1 MANSSADLPSPT
13 SIRYRGPLRASGD
26 ERADFLASQPTL
38 PEETGEPSVSLSST
52 LESKF
57 RGDIRYR
64 GQAYVKAERVAITR
78 VTADELFG
86 VVEDGTEFQ
95 TQLTRRDD
103 AMLMTCS
110 CAKGQGNPHE
120 VRCKHVWATILQAEQ
135 TGYINDASKPNYYP
149 PFTTEEEPLEWE
161 YDEDDWDEV
170 PSGDAVRT
178 VNSNRRKMKPAAVV
192 VEPRVREWETQLN
205 LLRNSMDAGEAA
217 PSTELRETEIFYE
230 IDVRQSQLEK
240 QLVIGLVQRQRRNNG
255 SWGKLKPLRVR
266 ANRFDDVTLEEDRH
280 ILATLLGGV
289 AERSNW
295 YAQQSELQAAAN
307 RFRVPFDLAELLLP
321 EICATGR
328 LRLQEDDEDSNSSR
342 VIIWDAGPPWEM
354 AVSVVLDE
362 VNQLWQLQGRWERPD
377 ETLPMRAAEL
387 VVPGGF
393 ALMPLHAVAA
403 VPAMGE
409 FDREDAG
416 TEEEAAAE
424 SSTENVLKLSE
435 LRGKKKTAAADDA
448 ANGEPGTEEDTQQ
461 KRVVTHRLCHWS
473 DAGQVEWVDLLRR
486 EPPLAV
492 ADGEEA
498 ELVDRLLDM
507 PNVPKLDLPE
517 NLKLEEVRVDPIPQ
531 ILIHTPRGPR
541 WQQERLRGEVQ
552 FDYSGTM
559 VRATSPQGAIVERQ
573 AGRCLIR
580 HRQLEEVAWAQLVGA
595 GFKRLIDKRRGA
607 HDVEIL
613 SRDLGPAVRNLMPK
627 GWAVK
632 ADGRQVWQA
641 GELKFRVHSNIDW
654 FELHGE
660 ADFGGRRVTFP
671 ELLAAL
677 ARGDST
683 VRLDDGSLGII
694 PEEWL
699 QQYGLLAGLGTT
711 EGEHLRFE
719 THQVGLLDALLAT
732 QPLVD
737 FDTKFTELRDKL
749 KNFAG
754 VSSANEP
761 ENFKGELR
769 GYQRDGVGWLEFLQ
783 EFKFGGCLADD
794 MGLGKT
800 VQMLAVL
807 QDRVNQATGAKKSEL
822 RPSLIVVP
830 KSLLFNWAQECTK
843 FTPNLRVLEYA
854 GLDRAELRS
863 EFVNYNIILTTYGT
877 LRRDVMVL
885 KDILFDYVVL
895 DEAQT
900 IKNSGSQVA
909 KASRLL
915 QARNRLALSGTPIE
929 NHLGDLWS
937 IFEFLNPGMLGR
949 STVFRTHAADAEK
962 PESREFLARGL
973 RPFILRRTKQQVA
986 ADLPDK
992 IEQTLFCQMGEDQ
1005 ERLYAEMRDHYRQSL
1020 LGLIKDQGLAKSKM
1034 HVLEA
1039 LLRLRQA
1046 ACHPALLDKAKVGE
1060 GSAKL
1065 DVLLPHLE
1073 ELIDEKHKT
1082 LVFSQ
1087 FTSMLS
1093 IVRHHLDQR
1102 GITYEYLDGQTR
1114 DRRACVERFQN
1125 DEKCPLFLISLKA
1138 GGLGLNLTAADYV
1151 FLLDPWWNPAV
1162 EAQAIDRAHRVGQTK
1177 QVFAYRLI
1185 CRGTV
1190 EEKIAELQTKKKT
1203 LADAILQ
1210 ENGSVL
1216 EQLSA
1221 DDLEMLLS

>member
-1 MANSSADLPSPT
+1 M
-13 SIRYRGPLRASGD
+13 
-26 ERADFLASQPTL
+26 
-38 PEETGEPSVSLSST
+38 SLSSL

-57 RGDIRYR
+57 RGDIRFR

-86 VVEDGTEFQ
+86 VVADGTEFQ

-103 AMLMTCS
+103 ALLMTCS
-110 CAKGQGNPHE
+110 CANGQGNPHE
-120 VRCKHVWATILQAEQ
+120 VRCKHVWATILQAE
-135 TGYINDASKPNYYP
+135 TAGYISDAAKLNYFP
-149 PFTTEEEPLEWE
+149 PFATEEEPLEWE

-170 PSGDAVRT
+170 PSGDAVRP
-178 VNSNRRKMKPAAVV
+178 VSLNRRRMKPAAVV

-205 LLRNSMDAGEAA
+205 QLRNTMDAGDAA
-217 PSTELRETEIFYE
+217 PSAELRETEIFYE
-230 IDVRQSQLEK
+230 VDVKQSQLEK
-240 QLVIGLVQRQRRNNG
+240 QLVVGLVQRQRRNSG
-255 SWGKLKPLRVR
+255 TWGKLKPLRVR

-307 RFRVPFDLAELLLP
+307 RFRIPYDLAELLLP

-328 LRLQEDDEDSNSSR
+328 LRFQEDAEEQESLR
-342 VIIWDAGPPWEM
+342 AITWDKGTPWEM
-354 AVSVVLDE
+354 AVSVAFDE
-362 VNQLWQLQGRWERPD
+362 ANQLWQLVGRWQRAG

-393 ALMPLHAVAA
+393 VLMPVAVLSET
-403 VPAMGE
+403 AMGE
-409 FDREDAG
+409 FDREDSGA
-416 TEEEAAAE
+416 EEESDANEKTLEVSTTTDTSAE
-424 SSTENVLKLSE
+424 PRPEI
-435 LRGKKKTAAADDA
+435 RI
-448 ANGEPGTEEDTQQ
+448 
-461 KRVVTHRLCHWS
+461 THRLCRWS
-473 DAGQVEWVDLLRR
+473 DTGQIEWAELLRR
-486 EPPLAV
+486 NPPLSV

-507 PNVPKLDLPE
+507 PNVPPLDLPE
-517 NLKLEEVRVDPIPQ
+517 NLKLEEVRVVPIPQ

-552 FDYSGTM
+552 FDYAGTLI
-559 VRATSPQGAIVERQ
+559 RASSPQGAIVERQ
-573 AGRCLIR
+573 AGRCLVR
-580 HRQLEEVAWAQLVGA
+580 NRQLEEVAWTQLVSA

-613 SRDLGPAVRNLMPK
+613 ARELGPAVRHLMPK
-627 GWAVK
+627 GWNVK

-641 GELKFRVHSNIDW
+641 GQLKLRVQSNIDW

-660 ADFGGRRVTFP
+660 VDFSGRRVTFP

-677 ARGDST
+677 GRGDST

-699 QQYGLLAGLGTT
+699 HQYGMLSGLGTAN
-711 EGEHLRFE
+711 GEILRFE
-719 THQVGLLDALLAT
+719 AHQVGLLDALLAT

-737 FDTKFTELRDKL
+737 FDTRFTELRDKL
-749 KNFAG
+749 KSFSG
-754 VSSANEP
+754 VTATDEP
-761 ENFKGELR
+761 KHFEGTLR
-769 GYQRDGVGWLEFLQ
+769 AYQRDGVGWLEFLQ
-783 EFKFGGCLADD
+783 EFRFGGCLADD

-807 QDRVNQATGAKKSEL
+807 QDRSNQGKSQKKTEH
-822 RPSLIVVP
+822 RASLIVVP
-830 KSLLFNWAQECTK
+830 KSLLFNWAQECAK
-843 FTPNLRVLEYA
+843 FTPKLRVLEYA
-854 GLDRAELRS
+854 GLDRADLRAA
-863 EFVNYNIILTTYGT
+863 FNNFDVILTTYGT
-877 LRRDVMVL
+877 LRRDVLVL
-885 KDILFDYVVL
+885 KDIPFDYVVL

-900 IKNSGSQVA
+900 IKNAGSQVA

-915 QARNRLALSGTPIE
+915 QARFRLALSGTPIE

-949 STVFRTHAADAEK
+949 SAAFRTHAADVEK

-992 IEQTLFCQMGEDQ
+992 IEQTLFCQMSEEQ

-1020 LGLIKDQGLAKSKM
+1020 LGLVKNQGLAKSKM

-1046 ACHPALLDKAKVGE
+1046 ACHPALLDKAKTDE

-1093 IVRHHLDQR
+1093 IVRHHLDKR
-1102 GITYEYLDGQTR
+1102 GIVYEYLDGQTR

-1125 DEKCPLFLISLKA
+1125 DPNCPLFLISLKA

-1190 EEKIAELQTKKKT
+1190 EEKIAELQVKKRG

-1221 DDLEMLLS
+1221 EDLEMLLS

>member
-1 MANSSADLPSPT
+1 M
-13 SIRYRGPLRASGD
+13 
-26 ERADFLASQPTL
+26 
-38 PEETGEPSVSLSST
+38 SLSTT

-57 RGDIRYR
+57 RGDIRFR

-86 VVEDGTEFQ
+86 VVEDGTEFH

-110 CAKGQGNPHE
+110 CANGHGNPHE
-120 VRCKHVWATILQAEQ
+120 VRCKHVWATILLAEQ
-135 TGYINDASKPNYYP
+135 SGYISDAAKSNYFP
-149 PFTTEEEPLEWE
+149 PFATEEEPLEWD

-178 VNSNRRKMKPAAVV
+178 VSHNRRKMKPAAVV
-192 VEPRVREWETQLN
+192 IEPRVREWETQLN
-205 LLRNSMDAGEAA
+205 ALRNSMDAGEAVPA
-217 PSTELRETEIFYE
+217 GELRETEIFYE
-230 IDVRQSQLEK
+230 IDVKQSQLEK
-240 QLVIGLVQRQRRNNG
+240 QLVIGLVQRQRRTSG

-266 ANRFDDVTLEEDRH
+266 PNRFDEVTLEEDRR

-307 RFRVPFDLAELLLP
+307 RFRVPFDLAELLLRD
-321 EICATGR
+321 ICTTGR
-328 LRLQEDDEDSNSSR
+328 LRFQEDNDEGESSR
-342 VIIWDAGPPWEM
+342 AIIWDAGPPWEM
-354 AVSVVLDE
+354 AVSVVFDE
-362 VNQLWQLQGRWERPD
+362 TNQLWQLHGRWERDD
-377 ETLPMRAAEL
+377 ETLPMRSAAL

-393 ALMPLHAVAA
+393 VLMPLPAKAA
-403 VPAMGE
+403 TPAMGE

-416 TEEEAAAE
+416 TEDESTSESSAENSPKPGQSKVAAANA
-424 SSTENVLKLSE
+424 T
-435 LRGKKKTAAADDA
+435 
-448 ANGEPGTEEDTQQ
+448 ANGDTTADEDA
-461 KRVVTHRLCHWS
+461 RPDVVVTHRLCRWS
-473 DAGQVEWVDLLRR
+473 DAGQIEWTELLRR
-486 EPPLAV
+486 DPPLAV
-492 ADGEEA
+492 ADGEEE

-507 PNVPKLDLPE
+507 PNIPKLDLPE
-517 NLKLEEVRVDPIPQ
+517 NLKLEEVRVVPIPQ

-541 WQQERLRGEVQ
+541 WQQERLKGEVQ
-552 FDYSGTM
+552 FDYSGTL

-573 AGRCLIR
+573 AGRCLVR
-580 HRQLEEVAWAQLVGA
+580 NRQLEEIAWTQLVAA

-613 SRDLGPAVRNLMPK
+613 ARELGPAVRNLMPK
-627 GWAVK
+627 GWGVK

-641 GELKFRVHSNIDW
+641 GQLKFRVQSNIDW

-677 ARGDST
+677 SRGDST

-699 QQYGLLAGLGTT
+699 QQYGLLAGLGTA

-749 KNFAG
+749 KTFSG

-761 ENFKGELR
+761 ANFKGELR

-783 EFKFGGCLADD
+783 EFQFGGCLADD

-807 QDRVNQATGAKKSEL
+807 QDRVNQAKSQKKED
-822 RPSLIVVP
+822 RRTSLIVVP
-830 KSLLFNWAQECTK
+830 KSLLFNWAQECAK
-843 FTPNLRVLEYA
+843 FTPKLRVVEYA
-854 GLDRAELRS
+854 GLDRAELRP
-863 EFVNYNIILTTYGT
+863 EFNNFDIVLTTYGT

-885 KDILFDYVVL
+885 KDIPFDYVVL

-949 STVFRTHAADAEK
+949 STVFRTHAADSDR

-992 IEQTLFCQMGEDQ
+992 IEQTLFCQMSDDQ

-1020 LGLIKDQGLAKSKM
+1020 LGLIKNQGLAKSKM

-1046 ACHPALLDKAKVGE
+1046 ACHPALLDKAKIDD

-1093 IVRHHLDQR
+1093 IVRHHLDKR
-1102 GITYEYLDGQTR
+1102 GIVYEYLDGQTR
-1114 DRRACVERFQN
+1114 DRRACVERFQS

-1190 EEKIAELQTKKKT
+1190 EEKIAELQTKKKG

-1216 EQLSA
+1216 EQLSTE
-1221 DDLEMLLS
+1221 DLEMLLS

>member
-1 MANSSADLPSPT
+1 M
-13 SIRYRGPLRASGD
+13 
-26 ERADFLASQPTL
+26 
-38 PEETGEPSVSLSST
+38 SLSSI

-57 RGDIRYR
+57 RGDIRFR

-86 VVEDGTEFQ
+86 VVQDGSEFQ
-95 TQLTRRDD
+95 TQLTRRED
-103 AMLMTCS
+103 ALLMHCS
-110 CAKGQGNPHE
+110 CATGNGNPHE

-135 TGYINDASKPNYYP
+135 TGYINDAAKPNYFP
-149 PFTTEEEPLEWE
+149 PFTTEDDTVDWD
-161 YDEDDWDEV
+161 YDDEDWDEV

-178 VNSNRRKMKPAAVV
+178 VSLNRRKKKPAAVV
-192 VEPRVREWETQLN
+192 PEVRIREWESRLNQL
-205 LLRNSMDAGEAA
+205 RTSVDSGE
-217 PSTELRETEIFYE
+217 PSPSAELRETEIFYE
-230 IDVRQSQLEK
+230 VDVKQSQLEK
-240 QLVIGLVQRQRRNNG
+240 QLVVGLVQRQRRSSG
-255 SWGKLKPLRVR
+255 AWGKLKPLRVR
-266 ANRFDDVTLEEDRH
+266 PNRFDDVSLEEDRR

-289 AERSNW
+289 AERSSW
-295 YAQQSELQAAAN
+295 YAQQSELQSAAN
-307 RFRVPFDLAELLLP
+307 RFRVPFDLAEILLP
-321 EICATGR
+321 QLCATGR
-328 LRLQEDDEDSNSSR
+328 VRFQEDAEGECSARKIVFENGPVWELAVGVEFDE
-342 VIIWDAGPPWEM
+342 A
-354 AVSVVLDE
+354 
-362 VNQLWQLQGRWERPD
+362 NQNWKLSGRWQREG
-377 ETLPMRAAEL
+377 ETLPVAEAIL

-393 ALMPLHAVAA
+393 VLIPVESKQSST
-403 VPAMGE
+403 MGE

-416 TEEEAAAE
+416 IEEESEDNGSEPVPNTAASTEGPAAE
-424 SSTENVLKLSE
+424 E
-435 LRGKKKTAAADDA
+435 LA
-448 ANGEPGTEEDTQQ
+448 
-461 KRVVTHRLCHWS
+461 VITHRFCRWS
-473 DAGQVEWVDLLRR
+473 DSGQIEWAELLQRD
-486 EPPLAV
+486 PPLSV
-492 ADGEEA
+492 MDGEEE

-507 PNVPKLDLPE
+507 PNIPQLDLPE
-517 NLKLEEVRVDPIPQ
+517 KLKLEEVRAVPIPQ
-531 ILIHTPRGPR
+531 ILIQTPRGPR
-541 WQQERLRGEVQ
+541 WQQERLRAEVQ
-552 FDYSGTM
+552 FDYAGTLI
-559 VRATSPQGAIVERQ
+559 RASSPQSAIVERH
-573 AGRCLIR
+573 AGRCLVR
-580 HRQLEEVAWAQLVGA
+580 NRALEELAWMQLTTT
-595 GFKRLIDKRRGA
+595 GFKRLLDKRRGA
-607 HDVEIL
+607 HDAEIMA
-613 SRDLGPAVRNLMPK
+613 RELGSAVRGLMPK
-627 GWAVK
+627 GWVVK

-641 GELKFRVHSNIDW
+641 GQLKFRVHSNVDW

-660 ADFGGRRVTFP
+660 ADFGGRRITFP

-694 PEEWL
+694 PESWL
-699 QQYGLLAGLGTT
+699 EQYGLLAGLGTA

-719 THQVGLLDALLAT
+719 THQVGLLDALLVS

-737 FDTKFTELRDKL
+737 FDTKFSEMRDKL
-749 KNFAG
+749 KSFSG
-754 VSSANEP
+754 VATAEEP
-761 ENFKGELR
+761 PNFKGELR
-769 GYQRDGVGWLEFLQ
+769 AYQRDGVGWLRYLQ
-783 EFKFGGCLADD
+783 DFQFGGCLADD

-807 QDRVNQATGAKKSEL
+807 QERANQFKGAGKNDR

-830 KSLLFNWAQECTK
+830 KSLLFNWAQECAK
-843 FTPNLRVLEYA
+843 FTPKLRVVEYA
-854 GLDRAELRS
+854 GLDRADLRP
-863 EFVNYNIILTTYGT
+863 EFATFDVILTTYGT
-877 LRRDVMVL
+877 LRRDVMSL
-885 KDILFDYVVL
+885 KDIPFDYVVL

-900 IKNSGSQVA
+900 IKNAGSQVA
-909 KASRLL
+909 KSSRLL
-915 QARNRLALSGTPIE
+915 QARFRLALSGTPIE

-949 STVFRTHAADAEK
+949 SSMFRTHAAESDK

-992 IEQTLFCQMGEDQ
+992 IEQTLFCQMSEEQD
-1005 ERLYAEMRDHYRQSL
+1005 RLYKEMREHYRQSL
-1020 LGLIKDQGLAKSKM
+1020 MGLIKNQGLAKSKM

-1046 ACHPALLDKAKVGE
+1046 ACHPALLDKAKIDE
-1060 GSAKL
+1060 GSAKI

-1093 IVRHHLDQR
+1093 IVRHHLDQK

-1125 DEKCPLFLISLKA
+1125 DPKCPLFLISLKA

-1190 EEKIAELQTKKKT
+1190 EEKIAELQTKKKG

-1216 EQLSA
+1216 EDLSA
-1221 DDLEMLLS
+1221 EDLEMLLS

>member
-1 MANSSADLPSPT
+1 M
-13 SIRYRGPLRASGD
+13 
-26 ERADFLASQPTL
+26 
-38 PEETGEPSVSLSST
+38 SLSSL

-57 RGDIRYR
+57 RGDIRFR

-86 VVEDGTEFQ
+86 VVADGTEFQ

-103 AMLMTCS
+103 ALLMTCS
-110 CAKGQGNPHE
+110 CANGQGNPHE
-120 VRCKHVWATILQAEQ
+120 VRCKHVWATILQAE
-135 TGYINDASKPNYYP
+135 TAGYISDAAKLNYFP

-170 PSGDAVRT
+170 PSGDAVRP
-178 VNSNRRKMKPAAVV
+178 VSLNRKRMKPAAAV

-205 LLRNSMDAGEAA
+205 QLRNTMDAGDAA
-217 PSTELRETEIFYE
+217 PSAELRETEIFYE
-230 IDVRQSQLEK
+230 VDVKQSQLEK
-240 QLVIGLVQRQRRNNG
+240 QLVVGLVQRQRRNSG
-255 SWGKLKPLRVR
+255 TWGKLKPLRVR

-307 RFRVPFDLAELLLP
+307 RFRIPYDLAELLLP

-328 LRLQEDDEDSNSSR
+328 LRFQEDAEEQESLRAIS
-342 VIIWDAGPPWEM
+342 WDNGPPWEM
-354 AVSVVLDE
+354 AVSVAFDE
-362 VNQLWQLQGRWERPD
+362 ANQLWQLVGRWQRAG

-393 ALMPLHAVAA
+393 VLMPVAVQSET
-403 VPAMGE
+403 AMGE
-409 FDREDAG
+409 FDREDSGA
-416 TEEEAAAE
+416 EEESDANDKTSE
-424 SSTENVLKLSE
+424 VSETSEVSS
-435 LRGKKKTAAADDA
+435 APDDA
-448 ANGEPGTEEDTQQ
+448 GAEPRPEI
-461 KRVVTHRLCHWS
+461 RITHRLCRWS
-473 DAGQVEWVDLLRR
+473 DADQIEWAELLRR
-486 EPPLAV
+486 NPPLSV

-507 PNVPKLDLPE
+507 PNVPPLDLPE
-517 NLKLEEVRVDPIPQ
+517 NLKLEEVRVVPVPQ

-559 VRATSPQGAIVERQ
+559 IRASSPQGAIVERQ
-573 AGRCLIR
+573 AGRCLVR
-580 HRQLEEVAWAQLVGA
+580 NRQLEEMAWNQLVGA

-613 SRDLGPAVRNLMPK
+613 ARELGPAVRDLMPK
-627 GWAVK
+627 GWNVK

-641 GELKFRVHSNIDW
+641 GQLKLRVQSNIDW

-660 ADFGGRRVTFP
+660 VDFSGRRVTFP

-677 ARGDST
+677 SRGDST

-699 QQYGLLAGLGTT
+699 HQYGMLAGLGAAD
-711 EGEHLRFE
+711 GDHLRFE
-719 THQVGLLDALLAT
+719 AHQVGLLDALLAT

-737 FDTKFTELRDKL
+737 FDARFTELRDKL
-749 KNFAG
+749 KSFSG
-754 VSSANEP
+754 VSATDEPANFE
-761 ENFKGELR
+761 GTLR
-769 GYQRDGVGWLEFLQ
+769 AYQRDGVGWLEFLQ
-783 EFKFGGCLADD
+783 EFRFGGCLADD

-807 QDRVNQATGAKKSEL
+807 QDRSNQAKEQKKTEH
-822 RPSLIVVP
+822 RASLIVVP
-830 KSLLFNWAQECTK
+830 KSLLFNWAQECAK
-843 FTPNLRVLEYA
+843 FTPKLRVLEYA
-854 GLDRAELRS
+854 GLDRADLRAAFNS
-863 EFVNYNIILTTYGT
+863 HDIILTTYGT
-877 LRRDVMVL
+877 LRRDVLVL
-885 KDILFDYVVL
+885 KDIPFDYVVL

-900 IKNSGSQVA
+900 IKNAGSQVA

-915 QARNRLALSGTPIE
+915 QARFRLALSGTPIE

-949 STVFRTHAADAEK
+949 STAFRTHAADIEK

-992 IEQTLFCQMGEDQ
+992 IEQTLFCQMSEEQ
-1005 ERLYAEMRDHYRQSL
+1005 ERLYSEMREHYRQSL
-1020 LGLIKDQGLAKSKM
+1020 LGLIKNQGLAKSKM

-1046 ACHPALLDKAKVGE
+1046 ACHPALLDKSKTDE

-1093 IVRHHLDQR
+1093 IVRHHLDKR
-1102 GITYEYLDGQTR
+1102 GIVYEYLDGQTR

-1125 DEKCPLFLISLKA
+1125 DPNCPLFLISLKA

-1190 EEKIAELQTKKKT
+1190 EEKIAELQVKKRG

-1221 DDLEMLLS
+1221 EDLEMLLS

>member
-1 MANSSADLPSPT
+1 M
-13 SIRYRGPLRASGD
+13 
-26 ERADFLASQPTL
+26 
-38 PEETGEPSVSLSST
+38 SLSSL

-57 RGDIRYR
+57 RGDIRFR

-86 VVEDGTEFQ
+86 VVADGTEFQ

-103 AMLMTCS
+103 TLLMTCS
-110 CAKGQGNPHE
+110 CANGHGNPHE
-120 VRCKHVWATILQAEQ
+120 VRCKHVWATILQAEAA
-135 TGYINDASKPNYYP
+135 GYINEAAKLNYFP
-149 PFTTEEEPLEWE
+149 PFATEEEPLEWE

-170 PSGDAVRT
+170 PSGDAVRP
-178 VNSNRRKMKPAAVV
+178 VSLNRKRMKPAAVV
-192 VEPRVREWETQLN
+192 VEPRVREWESQLN
-205 LLRNSMDAGEAA
+205 QLRSTLDAGDAA
-217 PSTELRETEIFYE
+217 PSAELRETEIFYE
-230 IDVRQSQLEK
+230 VDVKQSQLEK
-240 QLVIGLVQRQRRNNG
+240 QIVIGLVQRQRRNSG
-255 SWGKLKPLRVR
+255 TWGKLKPLRVR
-266 ANRFDDVTLEEDRH
+266 ANRFDDVSLEEDRH

-307 RFRVPFDLAELLLP
+307 RFRIPYDLAELLLP

-328 LRLQEDDEDSNSSR
+328 LRFQEDEEEQESLRAIS
-342 VIIWDAGPPWEM
+342 WDNGPPWEM
-354 AVSVVLDE
+354 AVSVTFDE
-362 VNQLWQLQGRWERPD
+362 ANQLWQLVGRWQREG
-377 ETLPMRAAEL
+377 ETLPMRVAEL

-393 ALMPLHAVAA
+393 VLMPVAVQSTT
-403 VPAMGE
+403 AMGE

-416 TEEEAAAE
+416 
-424 SSTENVLKLSE
+424 SE
-435 LRGKKKTAAADDA
+435 DDSDANGKTSEDSIARDDA
-448 ANGEPGTEEDTQQ
+448 GTEAQPAI
-461 KRVVTHRLCHWS
+461 RITHRLCRWS
-473 DAGQVEWVDLLRR
+473 DTDQIEWAELLRR
-486 EPPLAV
+486 NPPLSV

-507 PNVPKLDLPE
+507 PNVPPLDLPE
-517 NLKLEEVRVDPIPQ
+517 NLKLEEVRIAPLPQ

-552 FDYSGTM
+552 FDYAGTLI
-559 VRATSPQGAIVERQ
+559 RATSPQSAIVERQ

-580 HRQLEEVAWAQLVGA
+580 NRPLEEAAWTQLVGA

-607 HDVEIL
+607 FDVEIL
-613 SRDLGPAVRNLMPK
+613 AKELGPAVRNLMPK
-627 GWAVK
+627 GWNVK

-641 GELKFRVHSNIDW
+641 GQLKFRVESNIDW

-660 ADFGGRRVTFP
+660 VDFSGRRVTFP

-699 QQYGLLAGLGTT
+699 QQYGMLGGLGTA
-711 EGEHLRFE
+711 EGDHLRFA

-732 QPLVD
+732 QPSVD
-737 FDTKFTELRDKL
+737 FDARFTELRDKL
-749 KNFAG
+749 KSFSG
-754 VSSANEP
+754 VSAIDEP
-761 ENFKGELR
+761 INFEGKLR

-783 EFKFGGCLADD
+783 EFRFGGCLADD

-807 QDRVNQATGAKKSEL
+807 QGRANEEKSLKKSE
-822 RPSLIVVP
+822 RRASLIVVP
-830 KSLLFNWAQECTK
+830 KSLLFNWAQECAK
-843 FTPNLRVLEYA
+843 FTPDLRVLEYA
-854 GLDRAELRS
+854 GLDRAELRP
-863 EFVNYNIILTTYGT
+863 EFNNYNVILTTYGT

-885 KDILFDYVVL
+885 KDIPFDYVVL

-900 IKNSGSQVA
+900 IKNAGSQVA

-915 QARNRLALSGTPIE
+915 QARFRLALSGTPIE

-949 STVFRTHAADAEK
+949 STAFRTHAADAEK

-992 IEQTLFCQMGEDQ
+992 IEQTLFCQMSEDQ
-1005 ERLYAEMRDHYRQSL
+1005 SRLYSEMRDHYRQSL
-1020 LGLIKDQGLAKSKM
+1020 MGLVKNQGLAKSKM

-1046 ACHPALLDKAKVGE
+1046 ACHPALLDKGKIDE

-1087 FTSMLS
+1087 FTSMLA
-1093 IVRHHLDQR
+1093 IVRHHLDQK
-1102 GITYEYLDGQTR
+1102 GIVYEYLDGQTR

-1125 DEKCPLFLISLKA
+1125 DPNCPLFLISLKA

-1190 EEKIAELQTKKKT
+1190 EEKIAELQVKKRG

-1221 DDLEMLLS
+1221 EDLEMLLS

>member
-1 MANSSADLPSPT
+1 M
-13 SIRYRGPLRASGD
+13 
-26 ERADFLASQPTL
+26 
-38 PEETGEPSVSLSST
+38 SLSSS

-103 AMLMTCS
+103 TLLMTCS
-110 CAKGQGNPHE
+110 CANGHGNPHE

-135 TGYINDASKPNYYP
+135 TGYINDASKPNYFP

-170 PSGDAVRT
+170 PSGDAVRPP
-178 VNSNRRKMKPAAVV
+178 SLNRRKMKPAAIV

-205 LLRNSMDAGEAA
+205 LLRNTMDAGEAA
-217 PSTELRETEIFYE
+217 PSAELRETEIFYE
-230 IDVRQSQLEK
+230 IDVKQSQLEK

-266 ANRFDDVTLEEDRH
+266 PNRFDDVTLEEDRH

-307 RFRVPFDLAELLLP
+307 RFRVPFDLAELLMP

-328 LRLQEDDEDSNSSR
+328 LRFQEDDEDQLSSR
-342 VIIWDAGPPWEM
+342 AIVWDTEPPWEM
-354 AVSVVLDE
+354 AVSVVFDE
-362 VNQLWQLQGRWERPD
+362 ANQLWQLQGRWERSD

-393 ALMPLHAVAA
+393 VLMPLHALPT
-403 VPAMGE
+403 VPSMGE

-416 TEEEAAAE
+416 TEEDSLTE
-424 SSTENVLKLSE
+424 SSSENVLKLSD
-435 LRGKKKTAAADDA
+435 LRETKAAAATNAEQAADDA
-448 ANGEPGTEEDTQQ
+448 TQPDI
-461 KRVVTHRLCHWS
+461 VVTHRLCRWS
-473 DAGQVEWVDLLRR
+473 DSGQIEWAELLRR
-486 EPPLAV
+486 EPPLSV
-492 ADGEEA
+492 ADGEEE

-507 PNVPKLDLPE
+507 PNAPKLDLPE
-517 NLKLEEVRVDPIPQ
+517 NLKLDEVRVVPIPA

-541 WQQERLRGEVQ
+541 WQQERLKGEVQ

-559 VRATSPQGAIVERQ
+559 VRASSPQGAIVERQ

-580 HRQLEEVAWAQLVGA
+580 NRQLEEIAWTQLVAA

-613 SRDLGPAVRNLMPK
+613 ARELGPSVRNLMPK

-641 GELKFRVHSNIDW
+641 GQLKFRVHSNIDW

-699 QQYGLLAGLGTT
+699 QQYGLLAGLGTA

-749 KNFAG
+749 KTFSG
-754 VSSANEP
+754 VSSAKEP
-761 ENFKGELR
+761 ANFKGELR

-783 EFKFGGCLADD
+783 DFQFGGCLADD

-807 QDRVNQATGAKKSEL
+807 QDRKNQAKSKAKGEY

-830 KSLLFNWAQECTK
+830 KSLLFNWAQECAK
-843 FTPNLRVLEYA
+843 FTPKLRVLEYA
-854 GLDRAELRS
+854 GLDRADLRP
-863 EFVNYNIILTTYGT
+863 EFTNYDVILTTYGT

-885 KDILFDYVVL
+885 KDIPFDYVVL

-900 IKNSGSQVA
+900 IKNAGSQVA

-915 QARNRLALSGTPIE
+915 NARNRLALSGTPIE

-949 STVFRTHAADAEK
+949 STVFRTHAADADK

-992 IEQTLFCQMGEDQ
+992 IEQTLFCQMSEDQ

-1020 LGLIKDQGLAKSKM
+1020 LGLIKNQGLAKSKM

-1046 ACHPALLDKAKVGE
+1046 ACHPALLDKAKIDE

-1093 IVRHHLDQR
+1093 IVRHHLDAR
-1102 GITYEYLDGQTR
+1102 GIVYEYLDGQTR
-1114 DRRACVERFQN
+1114 DRQACVERFQN

-1185 CRGTV
+1185 CRNTV
-1190 EEKIAELQTKKKT
+1190 EEKIAELQTKKKG

>member
-1 MANSSADLPSPT
+1 
-13 SIRYRGPLRASGD
+13 
-26 ERADFLASQPTL
+26 
-38 PEETGEPSVSLSST
+38 
-52 LESKF
+52 
-57 RGDIRYR
+57 
-64 GQAYVKAERVAITR
+64 
-78 VTADELFG
+78 
-86 VVEDGTEFQ
+86 
-95 TQLTRRDD
+95 
-103 AMLMTCS
+103 
-110 CAKGQGNPHE
+110 
-120 VRCKHVWATILQAEQ
+120 
-135 TGYINDASKPNYYP
+135 
-149 PFTTEEEPLEWE
+149 
-161 YDEDDWDEV
+161 
-170 PSGDAVRT
+170 
-178 VNSNRRKMKPAAVV
+178 
-192 VEPRVREWETQLN
+192 
-205 LLRNSMDAGEAA
+205 MDAGEAA

-230 IDVRQSQLEK
+230 IDAKQSQLEK
-240 QLVIGLVQRQRRNNG
+240 LLVIGLVQRQRRNNG

-328 LRLQEDDEDSNSSR
+328 LRFQEVDEDSETSR
-342 VIIWDAGPPWEM
+342 AIIWDVGPSWEM
-354 AVSVVLDE
+354 AVSVVFDD

-377 ETLPMRAAEL
+377 ETLPMLAAEL

-393 ALMPLHAVAA
+393 VLMPLHAVAA

-416 TEEEAAAE
+416 TDDESIAE
-424 SSTENVLKLSE
+424 SSTENVLKRSE
-435 LRGKKKTAAADDA
+435 LRGKKKVTSADDN
-448 ANGEPGTEEDTQQ
+448 ANGEAAAEEGRRQE
-461 KRVVTHRLCHWS
+461 RVVTHRLCRWS
-473 DAGQVEWVDLLRR
+473 DAGQIEWAELLRR
-486 EPPLAV
+486 IPPLAV

-531 ILIHTPRGPR
+531 ILIQTPRGPR
-541 WQQERLRGEVQ
+541 WQQERLRGEIQ

-580 HRQLEEVAWAQLVGA
+580 NRQLEEIAWTQLVGA

-613 SRDLGPAVRNLMPK
+613 SRELGPAVRSLMPK

-641 GELKFRVHSNIDW
+641 GQLKFRVHSNIDW

-737 FDTKFTELRDKL
+737 FDSKFSELRDKL

-754 VSSANEP
+754 VSSAKEP
-761 ENFKGELR
+761 DNFKGELR

-783 EFKFGGCLADD
+783 DFKFGGCLADD

-807 QDRVNQATGAKKSEL
+807 QDRVNQAKGAKKAEL

-830 KSLLFNWAQECTK
+830 KSLLFNWAQECAK

-854 GLDRAELRS
+854 GLDRAELRT

-885 KDILFDYVVL
+885 KDIAFDYVVL

-949 STVFRTHAADAEK
+949 STVFRTHAVDAEK

-992 IEQTLFCQMGEDQ
+992 IEQTLFCQMNEDQ

-1020 LGLIKDQGLAKSKM
+1020 LGLIKNQGLAKSKM

-1046 ACHPALLDKAKVGE
+1046 ACHPALLDKAKIAE

-1114 DRRACVERFQN
+1114 DRQGCVERFQN
-1125 DEKCPLFLISLKA
+1125 DDKCPLFLISLKA

-1185 CRGTV
+1185 CRNTV
-1190 EEKIAELQTKKKT
+1190 EEKIAELQTKKKS

-1221 DDLEMLLS
+1221 EDLEMLLS

>member
-1 MANSSADLPSPT
+1 
-13 SIRYRGPLRASGD
+13 
-26 ERADFLASQPTL
+26 
-38 PEETGEPSVSLSST
+38 VSLSSL

-57 RGDIRYR
+57 RGDIRFR

-86 VVEDGTEFQ
+86 VVADGTEFQ

-103 AMLMTCS
+103 TLLMTCS
-110 CAKGQGNPHE
+110 CANGQGNPHE
-120 VRCKHVWATILQAEQ
+120 VRCKHVWATILQAESA
-135 TGYINDASKPNYYP
+135 GYISDAAKLNYFP
-149 PFTTEEEPLEWE
+149 PFATEEEPLEWE
-161 YDEDDWDEV
+161 YDEEDWDEV
-170 PSGDAVRT
+170 PSGDAMRPV
-178 VNSNRRKMKPAAVV
+178 SLNRRRMKPAAVE
-192 VEPRVREWETQLN
+192 VEPRVREWEAQLN
-205 LLRNSMDAGEAA
+205 QLRNTLDAGEAA
-217 PSTELRETEIFYE
+217 TSAELRETEIFYE
-230 IDVRQSQLEK
+230 VDVKQSQLEK
-240 QLVIGLVQRQRRNNG
+240 QLVIGLVQRQRRNSG
-255 SWGKLKPLRVR
+255 TWGKLKPLRVR
-266 ANRFDDVTLEEDRH
+266 ANRFDDVSLEEDRR

-295 YAQQSELQAAAN
+295 YAQQSELQASAN
-307 RFRVPFDLAELLLP
+307 RFQIPYDLAEILMP
-321 EICATGR
+321 DICATGR
-328 LRLQEDDEDSNSSR
+328 LRFQEDTEEQESLRAID
-342 VIIWDAGPPWEM
+342 WDNGPPWEM
-354 AVSVVLDE
+354 AVSVAFDDT
-362 VNQLWQLQGRWERPD
+362 NQLWQLVGRWQRGGEV
-377 ETLPMRAAEL
+377 LPMQAAEL

-393 ALMPLHAVAA
+393 VLMPV
-403 VPAMGE
+403 VVQSGTAMGE
-409 FDREDAG
+409 FDREDSGADDDPDTNAKSSEVSESTDDSAACDAG
-416 TEEEAAAE
+416 TQPH
-424 SSTENVLKLSE
+424 SE
-435 LRGKKKTAAADDA
+435 FRI
-448 ANGEPGTEEDTQQ
+448 
-461 KRVVTHRLCHWS
+461 THRLCRWS
-473 DAGQVEWVDLLRR
+473 DADQIEWAELLRR
-486 EPPLAV
+486 HPPLSV

-507 PNVPKLDLPE
+507 PNVPPLDLPE
-517 NLKLEEVRVDPIPQ
+517 NLKLEEVRVAPLPQ

-552 FDYSGTM
+552 FDYSGTL
-559 VRATSPQGAIVERQ
+559 VRASSPQGAIVERQ

-580 HRQLEEVAWAQLVGA
+580 NRQLEETAWNQLVGA

-613 SRDLGPAVRNLMPK
+613 ARDLGPAVRQLMPK
-627 GWAVK
+627 GWNVK

-641 GELKFRVHSNIDW
+641 GQLKLRVQSNIDW

-660 ADFGGRRVTFP
+660 VDFSGRRVTFP

-677 ARGDST
+677 SRGDST

-699 QQYGLLAGLGTT
+699 HQYGMLAGLGTSD
-711 EGEHLRFE
+711 GENLRFE
-719 THQVGLLDALLAT
+719 PHQVGLLDALLAT

-737 FDTKFTELRDKL
+737 FDAKFTELRDKL
-749 KNFAG
+749 KSFSG
-754 VSSANEP
+754 VSTTKEPANFE
-761 ENFKGELR
+761 GTLR

-783 EFKFGGCLADD
+783 EFRFGGCLADD

-807 QDRVNQATGAKKSEL
+807 QDRANEAKSSKKSE
-822 RPSLIVVP
+822 RRASLIVVP
-830 KSLLFNWAQECTK
+830 KSLLFNWSQECAK
-843 FTPNLRVLEYA
+843 FTPGLRVLEYA
-854 GLDRAELRS
+854 GLDRADLRP
-863 EFVNYNIILTTYGT
+863 EFNNYNVILTTYGT
-877 LRRDVMVL
+877 LRRDVLVL
-885 KDILFDYVVL
+885 KDIPFDYVVL

-900 IKNSGSQVA
+900 IKNAGSQVA

-915 QARNRLALSGTPIE
+915 QAQHRLALSGTPIE

-949 STVFRTHAADAEK
+949 SAAFRTHAADIEK

-992 IEQTLFCQMGEDQ
+992 IEQTLFCQMSEEQ
-1005 ERLYAEMRDHYRQSL
+1005 ERLYGEMREHYRQSL
-1020 LGLIKDQGLAKSKM
+1020 LGLIKNQGLAKSKM

-1046 ACHPALLDKAKVGE
+1046 ACHPALLDKGKTDE

-1087 FTSMLS
+1087 FTSMLA
-1093 IVRHHLDQR
+1093 ILRHHLDKR
-1102 GITYEYLDGQTR
+1102 GIEYEYLDGQTR
-1114 DRRACVERFQN
+1114 DRRSCVERFQN
-1125 DEKCPLFLISLKA
+1125 DPNCPLFLISLKA

-1190 EEKIAELQTKKKT
+1190 EEKIAELQVKKRG

-1221 DDLEMLLS
+1221 EDLEMLLS

>member
-1 MANSSADLPSPT
+1 M
-13 SIRYRGPLRASGD
+13 
-26 ERADFLASQPTL
+26 
-38 PEETGEPSVSLSST
+38 SLSST

-57 RGDIRYR
+57 RGDIRFR

-86 VVEDGTEFQ
+86 VVADGTEFQ

-110 CAKGQGNPHE
+110 CANGHGNPHE

-135 TGYINDASKPNYYP
+135 AGYINDGAKANYFP
-149 PFTTEEEPLEWE
+149 PFATEEDPKEWE
-161 YDEDDWDEV
+161 YDEEDWDEV
-170 PSGDAVRT
+170 PSGDAVRS
-178 VNSNRRKMKPAAVV
+178 VNTKRRKMKPAAIV
-192 VEPRVREWETQLN
+192 VEPRVREWEAQLN
-205 LLRNSMDAGEAA
+205 LLRNTMDVGEAA
-217 PSTELRETEIFYE
+217 PSSELKETEIFYE
-230 IDVRQSQLEK
+230 IDVKQSQVEK

-266 ANRFDDVTLEEDRH
+266 PNRFDDVTLEEDRR

-321 EICATGR
+321 DICATGR
-328 LRLQEDDEDSNSSR
+328 LRFQEDDEDNQSSR
-342 VIIWDAGPPWEM
+342 TIIWDAGPPWDM
-354 AVSVVLDE
+354 AVSVAFE
-362 VNQLWQLQGRWERPD
+362 EENKLWQLQGRWQRAG

-393 ALMPLHAVAA
+393 VLMPLASKEA

-416 TEEEAAAE
+416 TEDESNTE
-424 SSTENVLKLSE
+424 SSTENVLKLSDM
-435 LRGKKKTAAADDA
+435 RDA
-448 ANGEPGTEEDTQQ
+448 KAESGGDVESGEPNSDENTKPDSI
-461 KRVVTHRLCHWS
+461 VTHRLCRWS
-473 DAGQVEWVDLLRR
+473 DAGQFEWVELLRR
-486 EPPLAV
+486 DPPLSV
-492 ADGEEA
+492 GDGEEE
-498 ELVDRLLDM
+498 ELVDRLLDL
-507 PNVPKLDLPE
+507 PNLPQLDLPE
-517 NLKLEEVRVDPIPQ
+517 NLKLEEVRVIPVPQ

-552 FDYSGTM
+552 FDYSGTL
-559 VRATSPQGAIVERQ
+559 VRASSPQSAIVERQ

-580 HRQLEEVAWAQLVGA
+580 NRQLEDFAWTQLVGA

-613 SRDLGPAVRNLMPK
+613 ARDLGPAVRNLMPK
-627 GWAVK
+627 GWGVK

-641 GELKFRVHSNIDW
+641 GQLKFRVQSNIDW

-754 VSSANEP
+754 VSSSNEP

-769 GYQRDGVGWLEFLQ
+769 AYQRDGVGWLEFLQ

-807 QDRVNQATGAKKSEL
+807 QERANQAKGAKKADR

-830 KSLLFNWAQECTK
+830 KSLLFNWAQECGK
-843 FTPNLRVLEYA
+843 FTPKLRVLEYA
-854 GLDRAELRS
+854 GLDRADLRP
-863 EFVNYNIILTTYGT
+863 EFVNFDVILTTYGT

-885 KDILFDYVVL
+885 KDIPFDYVVL

-900 IKNSGSQVA
+900 IKNAGSQVA

-949 STVFRTHAADAEK
+949 STAFRTHAADVER

-992 IEQTLFCQMGEDQ
+992 IEQTLYCQMSEDQ

-1020 LGLIKDQGLAKSKM
+1020 LGLIKNQGLAKSKM

-1046 ACHPALLDKAKVGE
+1046 ACHPALLDKAKIGE

-1102 GITYEYLDGQTR
+1102 GIIYEYLDGQTR

-1185 CRGTV
+1185 CRNTV
-1190 EEKIAELQTKKKT
+1190 EEKIAELQTKKKG

-1216 EQLSA
+1216 EQLSSE
-1221 DDLEMLLS
+1221 DLEMLLS

>member
-1 MANSSADLPSPT
+1 
-13 SIRYRGPLRASGD
+13 
-26 ERADFLASQPTL
+26 
-38 PEETGEPSVSLSST
+38 

-57 RGDIRYR
+57 RGDIRFR

-86 VVEDGTEFQ
+86 VVEDGTEFH

-103 AMLMTCS
+103 MMLMTCS
-110 CAKGQGNPHE
+110 CANGHGNPHE

-135 TGYINDASKPNYYP
+135 AGYISDAAKVNYFP
-149 PFTTEEEPLEWE
+149 PFTTEEEPPEWD
-161 YDEDDWDEV
+161 YDEEDWDEV
-170 PSGDAVRT
+170 PSGDAVRP
-178 VNSNRRKMKPAAVV
+178 VNPNRRKMKPAAIV
-192 VEPRVREWETQLN
+192 VEPRVREWEAQLN
-205 LLRNSMDAGEAA
+205 LLRNSMDAGEAT

-230 IDVRQSQLEK
+230 IDVKQSQLER

-307 RFRVPFDLAELLLP
+307 RFRVPFDLAVLLMP

-328 LRLQEDDEDSNSSR
+328 LRFQEDDDEGQSSR
-342 VIIWDAGPPWEM
+342 TIIWDAGPPWEM
-354 AVSVVLDE
+354 AVSVAFDE
-362 VNQLWQLQGRWERPD
+362 ADRLWQLQGRWQRPG
-377 ETLPMRAAEL
+377 ETLPMRAAEV

-393 ALMPLHAVAA
+393 ALMPLASKGS

-409 FDREDAG
+409 FDPEDAG
-416 TEEEAAAE
+416 TDDEA
-424 SSTENVLKLSE
+424 SSDSSPQNVLKLSE
-435 LRGKKKTAAADDA
+435 LREASSESRGDSEGDEAKPDF
-448 ANGEPGTEEDTQQ
+448 
-461 KRVVTHRLCHWS
+461 VVTHRLCRWS
-473 DAGQVEWVDLLRR
+473 DSGQIEWVELLRR
-486 EPPLAV
+486 DPPLSV
-492 ADGEEA
+492 PDGEEE
-498 ELVDRLLDM
+498 ELVDRLLDL
-507 PNVPKLDLPE
+507 PNIPQLDLPE
-517 NLKLEEVRVDPIPQ
+517 NLQLEEVRVVPVPQ
-531 ILIHTPRGPR
+531 ILVHTPRGPR
-541 WQQERLRGEVQ
+541 WQQERLRGEVH
-552 FDYSGTM
+552 FDYSGTV
-559 VRATSPQGAIVERQ
+559 VRASSPQAAIVERQ

-580 HRQLEEVAWAQLVGA
+580 NRQLEEIAWTQLVAA

-613 SRDLGPAVRNLMPK
+613 ARELGPAVRNLMPK

-641 GELKFRVHSNIDW
+641 GQLKFRVQSNIDW

-737 FDTKFTELRDKL
+737 FDTKFNELRDKL
-749 KNFAG
+749 KNFSG
-754 VSSANEP
+754 VSASNEP

-769 GYQRDGVGWLEFLQ
+769 AYQRDGVGWLEFLQ
-783 EFKFGGCLADD
+783 DFKFGGCLADD

-807 QDRVNQATGAKKSEL
+807 QDRVNQSKSLKKAER

-830 KSLLFNWAQECTK
+830 KSLLFNWAQECAK
-843 FTPNLRVLEYA
+843 FTPKLRVLEYA
-854 GLDRAELRS
+854 GLDRADLRP
-863 EFVNYNIILTTYGT
+863 EFVNFDVILTTYGT

-885 KDILFDYVVL
+885 KDIPFDYVVL

-900 IKNSGSQVA
+900 IKNAGSQVA

-949 STVFRTHAADAEK
+949 STVFRTHAADTDK

-992 IEQTLFCQMGEDQ
+992 IEQTLFCQMNEEQ

-1020 LGLIKDQGLAKSKM
+1020 LGLIKNQGLAKSKM

-1046 ACHPALLDKAKVGE
+1046 ACHPALLDKGKLDE

-1102 GITYEYLDGQTR
+1102 GIAYEYLDGQTR
-1114 DRRACVERFQN
+1114 DRRACVERFQT
-1125 DEKCPLFLISLKA
+1125 DENCPLFLVSLKA

>member
-1 MANSSADLPSPT
+1 M
-13 SIRYRGPLRASGD
+13 
-26 ERADFLASQPTL
+26 
-38 PEETGEPSVSLSST
+38 SLSSL

-57 RGDIRYR
+57 RGDIRFR

-86 VVEDGTEFQ
+86 VVADGTEFQ

-103 AMLMTCS
+103 ALLMTCS
-110 CAKGQGNPHE
+110 CANGQGNPHE
-120 VRCKHVWATILQAEQ
+120 VRCKHVWATILQAE
-135 TGYINDASKPNYYP
+135 TAGYISDAAKLNYFP
-149 PFTTEEEPLEWE
+149 PFATEEEPLEWE

-170 PSGDAVRT
+170 PSGDAVRP
-178 VNSNRRKMKPAAVV
+178 VSLNRRRMKPAAVV

-205 LLRNSMDAGEAA
+205 QLRNTMDAGDAA
-217 PSTELRETEIFYE
+217 PSAELRETEIFYE
-230 IDVRQSQLEK
+230 VDVKQSQLEK
-240 QLVIGLVQRQRRNNG
+240 QLVVGLVQRQRRNSG
-255 SWGKLKPLRVR
+255 TWGKLKPLRVR

-307 RFRVPFDLAELLLP
+307 RFRIPYDLAELLLP

-328 LRLQEDDEDSNSSR
+328 LRFQEDAEEQESLR
-342 VIIWDAGPPWEM
+342 AITWDNGPPWEM
-354 AVSVVLDE
+354 AVSVAFDE
-362 VNQLWQLQGRWERPD
+362 ANQLWQLVGRWQRAG

-393 ALMPLHAVAA
+393 VLMPVAVLSET
-403 VPAMGE
+403 AMGE
-409 FDREDAG
+409 FDREDSGA
-416 TEEEAAAE
+416 EEESDANETTSEVSENSEVSTATDASAE
-424 SSTENVLKLSE
+424 PRPEI
-435 LRGKKKTAAADDA
+435 RI
-448 ANGEPGTEEDTQQ
+448 
-461 KRVVTHRLCHWS
+461 THRLCRWS
-473 DAGQVEWVDLLRR
+473 DADQIEWAELLRR
-486 EPPLAV
+486 NPPLSV

-507 PNVPKLDLPE
+507 PNVPPLDLPE
-517 NLKLEEVRVDPIPQ
+517 NLKLEEVRVVPVPQ
-531 ILIHTPRGPR
+531 LLIHTPRGPR

-552 FDYSGTM
+552 FDYAGTLI
-559 VRATSPQGAIVERQ
+559 RASSPQGAIVERQ
-573 AGRCLIR
+573 AGRCLVR
-580 HRQLEEVAWAQLVGA
+580 NRQLEEVAWTQLVSA

-613 SRDLGPAVRNLMPK
+613 ARELGPAVRHLMPK
-627 GWAVK
+627 GWNVK

-641 GELKFRVHSNIDW
+641 GQLKLRVQSNIDW

-660 ADFGGRRVTFP
+660 VDFSGRRVTFP

-677 ARGDST
+677 GRGDST

-699 QQYGLLAGLGTT
+699 HQYGMLSGLGTAN
-711 EGEHLRFE
+711 GEILRFE
-719 THQVGLLDALLAT
+719 AHQVGLLDALLAT

-737 FDTKFTELRDKL
+737 FDARFTELRDKL
-749 KNFAG
+749 KSFSG
-754 VSSANEP
+754 VTATDEP
-761 ENFKGELR
+761 KHFEGTLR
-769 GYQRDGVGWLEFLQ
+769 AYQRDGVGWLEFLQ
-783 EFKFGGCLADD
+783 EFRFGGCLADD

-807 QDRVNQATGAKKSEL
+807 QDRSNEAKAQKKTEH
-822 RPSLIVVP
+822 RASLIVVP
-830 KSLLFNWAQECTK
+830 KSLLFNWAQECAK
-843 FTPNLRVLEYA
+843 FTPKLRVLEYA
-854 GLDRAELRS
+854 GLDRADLRAA
-863 EFVNYNIILTTYGT
+863 FNNFDVILTTYGT
-877 LRRDVMVL
+877 LRRDVLVL
-885 KDILFDYVVL
+885 KDIPFDYVVL

-900 IKNSGSQVA
+900 IKNAGSQVA

-915 QARNRLALSGTPIE
+915 QARFRLALSGTPIE

-949 STVFRTHAADAEK
+949 STAFRTHAADVEK

-992 IEQTLFCQMGEDQ
+992 IEQTLFCQMSEEQ
-1005 ERLYAEMRDHYRQSL
+1005 ERLYSEMREHYRQSL
-1020 LGLIKDQGLAKSKM
+1020 LGLIKNQGLAKSKM

-1046 ACHPALLDKAKVGE
+1046 ACHPALLDKSKTDE

-1093 IVRHHLDQR
+1093 IVRHHLDKR
-1102 GITYEYLDGQTR
+1102 GIVYEYLDGQTR

-1125 DEKCPLFLISLKA
+1125 DPNCPLFLISLKA

-1190 EEKIAELQTKKKT
+1190 EEKIAELQVKKRG

-1221 DDLEMLLS
+1221 EDLEMLLS

>member
-1 MANSSADLPSPT
+1 M
-13 SIRYRGPLRASGD
+13 
-26 ERADFLASQPTL
+26 
-38 PEETGEPSVSLSST
+38 SLSSS

-57 RGDIRYR
+57 RGDIRFR

-86 VVEDGTEFQ
+86 VVEDGTEFH

-103 AMLMTCS
+103 ALLMTCS
-110 CAKGQGNPHE
+110 CANGHGNPHD

-135 TGYINDASKPNYYP
+135 AGYINDTARPNYFP
-149 PFTTEEEPLEWE
+149 PFATEEEPLDWD

-170 PSGDAVRT
+170 PSGDAVRD
-178 VNSNRRKMKPAAVV
+178 VRFNRRRLKPAAIA
-192 VEPRVREWETQLN
+192 VEPRIREWEAQLN
-205 LLRNSMDAGEAA
+205 QLRHSMDAGEPT
-217 PSTELRETEIFYE
+217 PSAELRETEIFYE
-230 IDVRQSQLEK
+230 VDVKQSQLEK
-240 QLVIGLVQRQRRNNG
+240 QLVLGLVQRQRRQSG
-255 SWGKLKPLRVR
+255 RWGKLKPLRVR
-266 ANRFDDVTLEEDRH
+266 ANRFEDVTLEEDRR
-280 ILATLLGGV
+280 ILATLLGGI

-307 RFRVPFDLAELLLP
+307 RFRLPFDLAEILLP

-328 LRLQEDDEDSNSSR
+328 LRFQEDNDEVGSR
-342 VIIWDAGPPWEM
+342 RAITWDAGPPWEL
-354 AVSVVLDE
+354 AVTVAFDE
-362 VNQLWQLQGRWERPD
+362 TNQRWQLQGRWQRGAETRPI
-377 ETLPMRAAEL
+377 RAAEL

-393 ALMPLHAVAA
+393 VLMPVVHKPTG
-403 VPAMGE
+403 PAMGE

-416 TEEEAAAE
+416 TAEDAE
-424 SSTENVLKLSE
+424 SSLNVLKRSE
-435 LRGKKKTAAADDA
+435 LRGAAETVGGDAADSESAETDLECPEA
-448 ANGEPGTEEDTQQ
+448 
-461 KRVVTHRLCHWS
+461 VVTHCLSRWS
-473 DAGQVEWVDLLRR
+473 DNGQIEWVELLRR
-486 EPPLAV
+486 DPPLSV
-492 ADGEEA
+492 ADGEEE

-507 PNVPKLDLPE
+507 PNVPQLDLPDK
-517 NLKLEEVRVDPIPQ
+517 LKLEEVRVVPVPQ
-531 ILIHTPRGPR
+531 IWIHTPRGSR

-552 FDYSGTM
+552 FDYAGTL
-559 VRATSPQGAIVERQ
+559 VRASSPQSAIVERQ

-580 HRQLEEVAWAQLVGA
+580 NRTLEEVAWSQLVAA

-613 SRDLGPAVRNLMPK
+613 ARDLGPAVRSLMPK
-627 GWAVK
+627 GWSVK

-641 GELKFRVHSNIDW
+641 GQLKFRVQSNIDW

-660 ADFGGRRVTFP
+660 VDFSGHRVTFP

-699 QQYGLLAGLGTT
+699 QQYGLLAGLGTA
-711 EGEHLRFE
+711 EGDHLRFAA
-719 THQVGLLDALLAT
+719 HQVGLLDALLAS

-737 FDTKFTELRDKL
+737 FDAKFAELRDKL
-749 KNFAG
+749 KTFSGVKPAPEPPNFHG
-754 VSSANEP
+754 Q
-761 ENFKGELR
+761 LR
-769 GYQRDGVGWLEFLQ
+769 GYQHEGVGWLQFLQ
-783 EFKFGGCLADD
+783 EFQFGGCLADD

-807 QDRVNQATGAKKSEL
+807 QARVNEMKSQKKGER

-830 KSLLFNWAQECTK
+830 KSLLFNWLQECGK
-843 FTPNLRVLEYA
+843 FTPKLRVLEYS
-854 GLDRAELRS
+854 GLDRANLRPS
-863 EFVNYNIILTTYGT
+863 FSHYDVILTTYGT
-877 LRRDVMVL
+877 LRRDVLVL
-885 KDILFDYVVL
+885 KDIPFDYVVL

-900 IKNSGSQVA
+900 IKNAGSQVA

-915 QARNRLALSGTPIE
+915 QARHRLALSGTPIE

-949 STVFRTHAADAEK
+949 STVFRMHAADADK

-992 IEQTLFCQMGEDQ
+992 IEQTLFCQMSEEQ
-1005 ERLYAEMRDHYRQSL
+1005 SRLYAEMRDHYRQSL
-1020 LGLIKDQGLAKSKM
+1020 LGLIKTQGLAKSKM

-1046 ACHPALLDKAKVGE
+1046 ACHPALLDKDKLDE
-1060 GSAKL
+1060 PSAKL

-1087 FTSMLS
+1087 FTSMLA

-1102 GITYEYLDGQTR
+1102 GIVYEYLDGQTR
-1114 DRRACVERFQN
+1114 DRRSCVERFQT
-1125 DEKCPLFLISLKA
+1125 DENCPLFLISLKA

-1185 CRGTV
+1185 CRNTV
-1190 EEKIAELQTKKKT
+1190 EEKIAELQTKKKG

-1210 ENGSVL
+1210 ENSSIL

-1221 DDLEMLLS
+1221 EDLEMLLS

>member
-1 MANSSADLPSPT
+1 M
-13 SIRYRGPLRASGD
+13 
-26 ERADFLASQPTL
+26 
-38 PEETGEPSVSLSST
+38 SLSST

-57 RGDIRYR
+57 RGDIRFR

-86 VVEDGTEFQ
+86 VVEDGTEFH

-103 AMLMTCS
+103 TMLMTCS
-110 CAKGQGNPHE
+110 CANGQGNPHE

-135 TGYINDASKPNYYP
+135 AGYINDAAKPNYFP
-149 PFTTEEEPLEWE
+149 PFTTEEEPLDWD
-161 YDEDDWDEV
+161 YDEEDWDEV

-178 VNSNRRKMKPAAVV
+178 VNLNRRKMKPAAVV
-192 VEPRVREWETQLN
+192 VEPRVREWEAQLN
-205 LLRNSMDAGEAA
+205 QLRTTMDAGEAA
-217 PSTELRETEIFYE
+217 PSAELRETEIFYE
-230 IDVRQSQLEK
+230 IDVKQSQLEK

-266 ANRFDDVTLEEDRH
+266 ANRFEDVTLEEDRR

-328 LRLQEDDEDSNSSR
+328 LRFQEDDEENESSR
-342 VIIWDAGPPWEM
+342 AITWDAGPPWEM
-354 AVSVVLDE
+354 AVSVVFDE
-362 VNQLWQLQGRWERPD
+362 ANSLWQLQGRWERPD

-393 ALMPLHAVAA
+393 VLMPLHAKPV

-416 TEEEAAAE
+416 TEDE
-424 SSTENVLKLSE
+424 SATDASSENVLKLSE
-435 LRGKKKTAAADDA
+435 LRERRTAVDEDANGAAATDDA
-448 ANGEPGTEEDTQQ
+448 PDI
-461 KRVVTHRLCHWS
+461 VVTHRLCRWS
-473 DAGQVEWVDLLRR
+473 DVGQIEWAELLRR
-486 EPPLAV
+486 DPPLSV
-492 ADGEEA
+492 AAGEEE

-517 NLKLEEVRVDPIPQ
+517 NLQLEEVRVDPVPQ

-552 FDYSGTM
+552 FDYAGTL
-559 VRATSPQGAIVERQ
+559 VRASSPQSAIVERQ

-580 HRQLEEVAWAQLVGA
+580 NRQLEEIAWMQLVGA

-613 SRDLGPAVRNLMPK
+613 ARELGPAVRNLMPK

-641 GELKFRVHSNIDW
+641 GQLKFRVHSNIDW

-699 QQYGLLAGLGTT
+699 HQYGLLAGLGTA

-719 THQVGLLDALLAT
+719 AHQVGLLDALLAS

-737 FDTKFTELRDKL
+737 FDAKFTELRDRL
-749 KNFAG
+749 KTFTG
-754 VSSANEP
+754 VSSVNEP
-761 ENFKGELR
+761 TNFKGELR
-769 GYQRDGVGWLEFLQ
+769 GYQREGVGWLEFLQ
-783 EFKFGGCLADD
+783 NFQFGGCLADD

-807 QDRVNQATGAKKSEL
+807 QDRVNQAKSQKKGER

-830 KSLLFNWAQECTK
+830 KSLLFNWAQECAK
-843 FTPNLRVLEYA
+843 FTPKLRVLEYA
-854 GLDRAELRS
+854 GLDRAELRP
-863 EFVNYNIILTTYGT
+863 EFANFDVILTTYGT
-877 LRRDVMVL
+877 LRRDVLVL
-885 KDILFDYVVL
+885 KDIPFDYVVL

-900 IKNSGSQVA
+900 IKNAGSQVA

-915 QARNRLALSGTPIE
+915 QARHRLALSGTPIE

-949 STVFRTHAADAEK
+949 STVFRTHAADADK

-992 IEQTLFCQMGEDQ
+992 IEQTLFCQMNEDQ

-1020 LGLIKDQGLAKSKM
+1020 LGLIKNQGLAKSKM

-1046 ACHPALLDKAKVGE
+1046 ACHPALLDKAKLDE
-1060 GSAKL
+1060 SSAKL

-1102 GITYEYLDGQTR
+1102 GIVYEYLDGQTR

-1125 DEKCPLFLISLKA
+1125 DETCPLFLISLKA

-1185 CRGTV
+1185 CRNTV
-1190 EEKIAELQTKKKT
+1190 EEKIAELQTKKKS

-1221 DDLEMLLS
+1221 EDLEMLLS

>member
-1 MANSSADLPSPT
+1 MSANSDAEERHWPT
-13 SIRYRGPLRASGD
+13 FPVES
-26 ERADFLASQPTL
+26 
-38 PEETGEPSVSLSST
+38 GEPPVSLSSL
-52 LESKF
+52 LENKF
-57 RGDIRYR
+57 RGDIRFR

-78 VTADELFG
+78 VTADELCG
-86 VVEDGTEFQ
+86 VVEDGTEYH

-103 AMLMTCS
+103 MLLMTCS
-110 CAKGQGNPHE
+110 CAADRGNPHD
-120 VRCKHVWATILQAEQ
+120 VRCKHVWGTILQAEQ
-135 TGYINDASKPNYYP
+135 AGYISDAARPNYFP
-149 PFTTEEEPLEWE
+149 PFIIETDPIAWDVD
-161 YDEDDWDEV
+161 DEDWDEV
-170 PSGDAVRT
+170 PSGDAVP
-178 VNSNRRKMKPAAVV
+178 VFGAKLRRLKPAASVI
-192 VEPRVREWETQLN
+192 EPRVREWELQLN
-205 LLRNSMDAGEAA
+205 QLRTSIAAGEATPTSESREA
-217 PSTELRETEIFYE
+217 ELFYE
-230 IDVRQSQLEK
+230 IDTKQSQLEK

-266 ANRFDDVTLEEDRH
+266 ANRFDDIPLEEDRR
-280 ILATLLGGV
+280 ILAALLGGI
-289 AERSNW
+289 AERSSW
-295 YAQQSELQAAAN
+295 YAQQSELQAASN
-307 RFRVPFDLAELLLP
+307 RFRVPFELASLLLP
-321 EICATGR
+321 QMCATGR
-328 LRLQEDDEDSNSSR
+328 LRLQEAELDMHPSR
-342 VIIWDAGPPWEM
+342 IVIWDDGPAWEM
-354 AVSVVLDE
+354 SISLVFDE
-362 VNQLWQLQGRWERPD
+362 QDQRWQLQGRWQRGQES
-377 ETLPMRAAEL
+377 LPMRRTEFA
-387 VVPGGF
+387 VPGG
-393 ALMPLHAVAA
+393 LLLLPVAEKTSR
-403 VPAMGE
+403 AMGE
-409 FDREDAG
+409 FDREDSASDDDLDS
-416 TEEEAAAE
+416 EAPRNALK
-424 SSTENVLKLSE
+424 SSERRGSLKS
-435 LRGKKKTAAADDA
+435 
-448 ANGEPGTEEDTQQ
+448 ANGEAEGEDSEPSSESI
-461 KRVVTHRLCHWS
+461 VTHRLCRWS
-473 DAGQVEWVDLLRR
+473 DSGQIGWVDLLLRD
-486 EPPLAV
+486 PPLSV
-492 ADGEEA
+492 PDGEEA

-507 PNVPKLDLPE
+507 PNLPRLHLPE
-517 NLKLEEVRVDPIPQ
+517 NLQLKEVRVAPIPQ
-531 ILIHTPRGPR
+531 ILIQSPRGPR
-541 WQQERLRGEVQ
+541 WQQERLKGEVL
-552 FDYSGTM
+552 FDYAGTL
-559 VRATSPQGAIVERQ
+559 VRASSPQSAIVERH

-580 HRQLEEVAWAQLVGA
+580 DRAMEEIAWNQLVAA
-595 GFKRLIDKRRGA
+595 GCKRLIDKRRGA
-607 HDVEIL
+607 HDVEVMA
-613 SRDLGPAVRNLMPK
+613 RELGGVVRNLMQK
-627 GWAVK
+627 NWVVK
-632 ADGRQVWQA
+632 ADGKQVWQA
-641 GELKFRVHSNIDW
+641 GEIKFRVQSNIDW

-660 ADFGGRRVTFP
+660 ADFGGRRITFP

-699 QQYGLLAGLGTT
+699 KQFGMLAGLGTT
-711 EGEHLRFE
+711 DGDHLKFQA
-719 THQVGLLDALLAT
+719 HQVGLLDALLAS

-737 FDTKFTELRDKL
+737 FDQRFTEVRDKL
-749 KNFAG
+749 KSFNG
-754 VSSANEP
+754 ITSAAEP
-761 ENFKGELR
+761 PGFCGELR
-769 GYQRDGVGWLEFLQ
+769 AYQRDGVGWLRFLQ
-783 EFKFGGCLADD
+783 EFQFGGCLADD

-807 QDRVNQATGAKKSEL
+807 QDRVNEMKSLKKSER

-830 KSLLFNWAQECTK
+830 KSLLFNWRQECAK
-843 FTPNLRVLEYA
+843 FTPKLRVLDYA
-854 GLDRAELRS
+854 GLDRADLRPD
-863 EFVNYNIILTTYGT
+863 FDKYDVILTTYGT
-877 LRRDVMVL
+877 LRRDVLVL
-885 KDILFDYVVL
+885 KDTPFDYVVL

-915 QARNRLALSGTPIE
+915 SARHRLALSGTPIE

-949 STVFRTHAADAEK
+949 STAFRTHAADSEK

-992 IEQTLFCQMGEDQ
+992 IEQTLYCQMSDEQ
-1005 ERLYAEMRDHYRQSL
+1005 ARLYAELRDHYRQSL
-1020 LGLIKDQGLAKSKM
+1020 LGLIKTQGLAKSKM

-1046 ACHPALLDKAKVGE
+1046 ACHPALLDKGKTE
-1060 GSAKL
+1060 ESSAKL
-1065 DVLLPHLE
+1065 DLLLPHLE

-1087 FTSMLS
+1087 FTSMLA

-1114 DRRACVERFQN
+1114 DRRGCVERFQN
-1125 DEKCPLFLISLKA
+1125 DENCPLFLISLKA

-1185 CRGTV
+1185 CRNTV
-1190 EEKIAELQTKKKT
+1190 EEKIAELQTKKRD

>member
-1 MANSSADLPSPT
+1 M
-13 SIRYRGPLRASGD
+13 
-26 ERADFLASQPTL
+26 
-38 PEETGEPSVSLSST
+38 SLSST

-57 RGDIRYR
+57 RGDIRFR

-86 VVEDGTEFQ
+86 VVADGTEFQ

-103 AMLMTCS
+103 TMLMTCS
-110 CAKGQGNPHE
+110 CANGHGNPHE

-135 TGYINDASKPNYYP
+135 AGYINDGAKANYFP
-149 PFTTEEEPLEWE
+149 PFATEEDPKEWE
-161 YDEDDWDEV
+161 YDEEDWDEV
-170 PSGDAVRT
+170 PSGDAVRS
-178 VNSNRRKMKPAAVV
+178 VNTKRRKMKPAAIV
-192 VEPRVREWETQLN
+192 VEPRVREWEAQLN
-205 LLRNSMDAGEAA
+205 LLRNTMDVGEAA
-217 PSTELRETEIFYE
+217 PSTELKETEIFYE
-230 IDVRQSQLEK
+230 IDVRQSQVEK

-266 ANRFDDVTLEEDRH
+266 PNRFDDVSLEEDRH

-307 RFRVPFDLAELLLP
+307 RFRVPFDLAQLLLSD
-321 EICATGR
+321 ICATGR
-328 LRLQEDDEDSNSSR
+328 LRFQEDDEENQSSR
-342 VIIWDAGPPWEM
+342 TIIWDAGPSWEM
-354 AVSVVLDE
+354 AVSVAFE
-362 VNQLWQLQGRWERPD
+362 EENKLWQLQGRWQRAG

-393 ALMPLHAVAA
+393 VLMPLATKEA

-409 FDREDAG
+409 FDPEDAG
-416 TEEEAAAE
+416 TEDESNSDATVE
-424 SSTENVLKLSE
+424 SSSENILKLAD
-435 LRGKKKTAAADDA
+435 LRGTKNEAQTETE
-448 ANGEPGTEEDTQQ
+448 NGEPNSDENAKPDS
-461 KRVVTHRLCHWS
+461 VVTHRLCRWS
-473 DAGQVEWVDLLRR
+473 DAGQFEWVELLRR
-486 EPPLAV
+486 DPPLSV
-492 ADGEEA
+492 AEGEEE
-498 ELVDRLLDM
+498 ELVDRLLDL
-507 PNVPKLDLPE
+507 PNLPQLDLPE
-517 NLKLEEVRVDPIPQ
+517 NLKLEEVRVVPVPQ

-552 FDYSGTM
+552 FDYSGTL
-559 VRATSPQGAIVERQ
+559 VRASSPQSAIVERQ

-580 HRQLEEVAWAQLVGA
+580 NRQLEDFAWTQLVSA

-613 SRDLGPAVRNLMPK
+613 ARDLGPAVRNLMPK
-627 GWAVK
+627 GWGVK

-641 GELKFRVHSNIDW
+641 GQLKFRVQSNIDW

-754 VSSANEP
+754 VSSSNEP

-769 GYQRDGVGWLEFLQ
+769 AYQRDGVGWLEFLQ

-807 QDRVNQATGAKKSEL
+807 QDRVNQAKGAKKSER

-830 KSLLFNWAQECTK
+830 KSLLFNWAQECAK
-843 FTPNLRVLEYA
+843 FTPKLRVLEYA
-854 GLDRAELRS
+854 GLDRADLRP
-863 EFVNYNIILTTYGT
+863 EFVNFDVILTTYGT

-885 KDILFDYVVL
+885 KDIPFDYVVL

-900 IKNSGSQVA
+900 IKNAGSQVA

-915 QARNRLALSGTPIE
+915 NAANRLALSGTPIE

-937 IFEFLNPGMLGR
+937 IFEFLNPGMLGS
-949 STVFRTHAADAEK
+949 STAFRTHAADVER

-992 IEQTLFCQMGEDQ
+992 IEQTLYCQMNEDQ

-1020 LGLIKDQGLAKSKM
+1020 LGLIKNQGLAKSKM

-1046 ACHPALLDKAKVGE
+1046 ACHPALLDKAKIGE

-1102 GITYEYLDGQTR
+1102 GIIYEYLDGQTR
-1114 DRRACVERFQN
+1114 DRRACVERFQS

-1185 CRGTV
+1185 CRNTV
-1190 EEKIAELQTKKKT
+1190 EEKIAELQTKKKG

-1221 DDLEMLLS
+1221 EDLEMLLS

>member
-1 MANSSADLPSPT
+1 M
-13 SIRYRGPLRASGD
+13 
-26 ERADFLASQPTL
+26 
-38 PEETGEPSVSLSST
+38 SLSST
-52 LESKF
+52 LETKF
-57 RGDIRYR
+57 RGDIRFR
-64 GQAYVKAERVAITR
+64 GQAYVKAERVSITR

-103 AMLMTCS
+103 TMLMTCS
-110 CAKGQGNPHE
+110 CSNASGNPHE

-135 TGYINDASKPNYYP
+135 AGYINDASKPNYYP

-178 VNSNRRKMKPAAVV
+178 VNSTRRKMKPAAVV

-205 LLRNSMDAGEAA
+205 LLRNTLDVGETS
-217 PSTELRETEIFYE
+217 PSGELRETEVFYE
-230 IDVRQSQLEK
+230 IDIKQSQVEK
-240 QLVIGLVQRQRRNNG
+240 QLVLGLVQRQRRNNG

-266 ANRFDDVTLEEDRH
+266 ANRFDDVTLEEDRR

-321 EICATGR
+321 DLCATGR
-328 LRLQEDDEDSNSSR
+328 LRFQEDSEDSAASR
-342 VIIWDAGPPWEM
+342 MIIWEEGGSWEL
-354 AVSVVLDE
+354 AVSVVFDE
-362 VNQLWQLQGRWERPD
+362 TNRLWQLQGRWERPG

-393 ALMPLHAVAA
+393 VLMPIHSKATAH
-403 VPAMGE
+403 AMGD

-416 TEEEAAAE
+416 TDDEPLAE
-424 SSTENVLKLSE
+424 SAPQNVLKLSE
-435 LRGKKKTAAADDA
+435 LRESKTAAANAEA
-448 ANGEPGTEEDTQQ
+448 ADEASTAES
-461 KRVVTHRLCHWS
+461 VITHRLCRWA
-473 DAGQVEWVDLLRR
+473 DAGQIEWADLLRHD
-486 EPPLAV
+486 PPLSV
-492 ADGEEA
+492 SDGEEE

-507 PNVPKLDLPE
+507 PNIPRLDLPQS
-517 NLKLEEVRVDPIPQ
+517 LQLEEVRVDPVPQ

-541 WQQERLRGEVQ
+541 WQQERLRGEIQ
-552 FDYSGTM
+552 FDYAGTQ
-559 VRATSPQGAIVERQ
+559 VRATSPQSAIVERQ

-580 HRQLEEVAWAQLVGA
+580 NRQLEEIAWGQIVNA

-613 SRDLGPAVRNLMPK
+613 ARELGPAVRDLMPK

-641 GELKFRVHSNIDW
+641 GQLKFRVESNIDW

-732 QPLVD
+732 QPQVN
-737 FDTKFTELRDKL
+737 FDARFGELRDKL
-749 KNFAG
+749 KSFVG
-754 VSSANEP
+754 VAAVKEP
-761 ENFKGELR
+761 EHFKGELR

-783 EFKFGGCLADD
+783 DFKFGGCLADD

-807 QDRVNQATGAKKSEL
+807 QDRVNAAKALKKSDR

-830 KSLLFNWAQECTK
+830 KSLMFNWAQECAK
-843 FTPNLRVLEYA
+843 FTPQLRVLEYA
-854 GLDRAELRS
+854 GLDRAELRT
-863 EFVNYNIILTTYGT
+863 EFTNNDIILTTYGT

-885 KDILFDYVVL
+885 KDLPFDYVVL

-900 IKNSGSQVA
+900 IKNAGSQVA

-915 QARNRLALSGTPIE
+915 QAHNRLALSGTPIE

-949 STVFRTHAADAEK
+949 STAFRTHAADSEK

-992 IEQTLFCQMGEDQ
+992 IEQTLFCQMSEEQ

-1020 LGLIKDQGLAKSKM
+1020 LGLIKNQGLAKSKM

-1046 ACHPALLDKAKVGE
+1046 ACHPALLDKGKIEE

-1073 ELIDEKHKT
+1073 ELIDENHKT

-1125 DEKCPLFLISLKA
+1125 DPNCPLFLISLKA

-1185 CRGTV
+1185 CRNTV
-1190 EEKIAELQTKKKT
+1190 EEKIAELQSKKKG

-1221 DDLEMLLS
+1221 EDLEMLLS